1 MATKVVGKLD
11 NWGEGDLGG
20 SMFMNLDEGENQVRI
35 LTSPYQFYIHW
46 TKDASGQSRKL
57 RCALEG
63 CPLCQRGEKP
73 VARWYVGVLNRKA
86 SKPAVLEI
94 GPQIFKQIL
103 ALSKKPK
110 WGDPKKYDVDVTKQP
125 KGSQPLYV
133 VQPLPSEDLTKDE
146 IVAVKAFIKDTDF
159 AEMSKASTVEE
170 INERMGISS
179 SKPVATEEVDN
190 NFAETTVAAE
200 EDDWFDEDK

>member
-46 TKDASGQSRKL
+46 TKDAAGQSRKL

-73 VARWYVGVLNRKA
+73 VARWYIGVLNRKA
-86 SKPAVLEI
+86 NKPAVLEI

-133 VQPLPSEDLTKDE
+133 VQPLPIEDLTKEE
-146 IVAVKAFIKDTDF
+146 ITMVKAFIKDTDL

-170 INERMGISS
+170 INERMGISAP
-179 SKPVATEEVDN
+179 KAAAVEVDN
-190 NFAETTVAAE
+190 NFETAATE
-200 EDDWFDEDK
+200 EDDWFDEEK